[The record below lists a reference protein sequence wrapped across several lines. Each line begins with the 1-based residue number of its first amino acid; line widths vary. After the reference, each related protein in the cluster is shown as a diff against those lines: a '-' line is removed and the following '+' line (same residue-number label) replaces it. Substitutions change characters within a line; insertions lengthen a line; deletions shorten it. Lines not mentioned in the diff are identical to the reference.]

1 MQESTDGSFA
11 ARLDRGL
18 EAGPPSACNGVRR
31 TSSGWRCGSTWAPT
45 RPAPGPVDRCAAPCR
60 VGRDRRCRSGRESP
74 SLRPGNRCYVA
85 DELLLDTGALVSIL
99 DRSQSGHGAF
109 AAFFDGWPGPV
120 VTSEAVLTEAT
131 HLLGRFSRRGRCLSL
146 RSCCTAAR
154 RSCPR
159 RRPLLGRCRALMR
172 RYGDLP
178 MDLADATLVL
188 LAEELRTDLVLT
200 TDRRHFEAYRIAGQ
214 RRFRMLPDGQ
224 QGQ

>member
-1 MQESTDGSFA
+1 M
-11 ARLDRGL
+11 
-18 EAGPPSACNGVRR
+18 
-31 TSSGWRCGSTWAPT
+31 
-45 RPAPGPVDRCAAPCR
+45 
-60 VGRDRRCRSGRESP
+60 
-74 SLRPGNRCYVA
+74 A

-131 HLLGRFSRRGRCLSL
+131 HLLGRFRGGADACLAFVLNGGATVVPS
-146 RSCCTAAR
+146 TA
-154 RSCPR
+154 SS
-159 RRPLLGRCRALMR
+159 LGRCRELMR

-178 MDLADATLVL
+178 MDFADATLVV

-200 TDRRHFEAYRIAGQ
+200 ADTRHFGAYRIAGK